1 MPELEKITIASGLTF
16 DVLTAGA
23 PDAPLVLLLHGF
35 AESMHCWRA
44 QVAALAAAGYRAVAP
59 GQRGYSPGAR
69 PDVSDS
75 ANYHIDR
82 LMDDA
87 MAIATASGYGDRR
100 FHLVG
105 HDWGG
110 SIAWALADR
119 FPERLAS
126 LTVLSRPHPNA
137 FNRALQMPDGDQA
150 HRSRHHKAFLEP
162 GAADLLLADDAKWLR
177 ERLAAAGVPAG
188 AIEQHLSVLGN
199 KDAMQAALAW
209 YRARGAIRTPLGYP
223 PSTSGAMPTTP
234 SGGWPPRARLIS
246 SPHLTASR
254 FSPASAI
261 SPPTRRRTASTNC
274 CCSTSRPIRSDG
286 LAHETWPPR
295 KCCPAAIG
303 ARRHGERKS
312 WRSARG
318 ARTQATQGFAFN
330 HTNASARRPAA
341 ERGTGTASQQ
351 PLLRIAW

>member
-1 MPELEKITIASGLTF
+1 
-16 DVLTAGA
+16 
-23 PDAPLVLLLHGF
+23 
-35 AESMHCWRA
+35 MHCWRA
-44 QVAALAAAGYRAVAP
+44 QVAALADAGYRAVAP

-87 MAIATASGYGDRR
+87 MAIAAASGYGDRR

-162 GAADLLLADDAKWLR
+162 GAADLLLAENAKWLR
-177 ERLAAAGVPAG
+177 ERLAAAGVPSA
-188 AIEQHLSVLGN
+188 AIEEHLSVLGN
-199 KDAMQAALAW
+199 KDAMEAALAW
-209 YRARGAIRTPLGYP
+209 YRARGAIRTPLG
-223 PSTSGAMPTTP
+223 
-234 SGGWPPRARLIS
+234 
-246 SPHLTASR
+246 
-254 FSPASAI
+254 
-261 SPPTRRRTASTNC
+261 
-274 CCSTSRPIRSDG
+274 PIRVPTLYIWGDADDTVG
-286 LAHETWPPR
+286 RL
-295 KCCPAAIG
+295 
-303 ARRHGERKS
+303 
-312 WRSARG
+312 
-318 ARTQATQGFAFN
+318 
-330 HTNASARRPAA
+330 AA
-341 ERGTGTASQQ
+341 EGTVDFVTAPYRFEVLPGVGHFAADQA
-351 PLLRIAW
+351 PDRVNELLLQHVAAYPV